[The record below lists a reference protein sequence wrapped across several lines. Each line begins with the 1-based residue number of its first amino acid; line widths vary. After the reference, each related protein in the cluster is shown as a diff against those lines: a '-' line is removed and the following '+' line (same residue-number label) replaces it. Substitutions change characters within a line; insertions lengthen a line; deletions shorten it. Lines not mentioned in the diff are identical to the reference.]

1 MQKIAVTELKPR
13 MPQRHHDNRAYFE
26 GQGNTAHPGFADT
39 PVQARHELLLNQG
52 LVQTSGGAT
61 LCAWVN
67 AGRVNVWLTLS
78 DGTAA
83 YLDLLPSEVDSLM
96 EKLHL
101 GMEAV

>member
-1 MQKIAVTELKPR
+1 MQKIVVTELNPR
-13 MPQRHHDNRAYFE
+13 MPQRRHDDRAYFE
-26 GQGNTAHPGFADT
+26 VQGNRAHPGFGDT
-39 PVQARHELLLNQG
+39 PVQAKHEPLLNQA

-61 LCAWVN
+61 ICTWVN

-83 YLDLLPSEVDSLM
+83 YLNLLPSEVDSLM

>member
-1 MQKIAVTELKPR
+1 MQKIAVTELNPR
-13 MPQRHHDNRAYFE
+13 MPQRRHDDRAYFKV
-26 GQGNTAHPGFADT
+26 QGNTAHPDFGDT
-39 PVQARHELLLNQG
+39 PVQAKHEPLLNQG

-61 LCAWVN
+61 LCAWVD
-67 AGRVNVWLTLS
+67 AGRVNVGLTLN